1 LLRPIRR
8 QVARQIAPIIAGVYT
23 DPFTVTA
30 NDGWGGTTTVTLT
43 PAIAPNGPV
52 PQDATATLQAAS
64 DHLKAGGTLTLATG
78 TYQYSNV
85 LHVNVSGVTINGN
98 GATLQSIN
106 PALAALQIVA
116 NNVSLSNLTGPVGLP
131 RVDHT
136 DRVRVLF
143 SGNGFTMSDVTISGG
158 TSAGVY
164 LVGASNFRLDRVSVS
179 DTGSDGI
186 QITGGSNNG
195 QLNNVTTARTGD
207 DAIAIVSYLSDT
219 GPVHDIVVN
228 SPVVKSTNQS
238 RGLVV
243 VVGQRITFN
252 NINVSNTSSS
262 AAYIG
267 SQGDPFDT
275 ASTSDV
281 TVNGG
286 TITGSNV
293 APFPFGAITVNSQN
307 PGQSVT
313 NVTISNVTI
322 NNPSPG
328 QFFNIGV
335 LVGGNAP
342 SWFEAYSATPQ
353 GTIGNIVLRNTAIVE
368 SPEMAIVGTNA
379 PAGSFTATG
388 ITMNGRP
395 VTVTTTPV
403 T

>member
-1 LLRPIRR
+1 VTLSPI
-8 QVARQIAPIIAGVYT
+8 IAPI
-23 DPFTVTA
+23 
-30 NDGWGGTTTVTLT
+30 
-43 PAIAPNGPV
+43 GPV
-52 PQDATATLQAAS
+52 PQDATATLQAAF

-78 TYQYSNV
+78 TYQYSIV
-85 LHVNVSGVTINGN
+85 LHVTVSGVTINGN

-116 NNVSLSNLTGPVGLP
+116 NNVSLSNLNLTGRVGLL

-143 SGNGFTMSDVTISGG
+143 SGDGFTMSDVTISGG

-179 DTGSDGI
+179 DTRADGI

-243 VVGQRITFN
+243 VGGQRITFN

-262 AAYIG
+262 AVYIG
-267 SQGDPFDT
+267 SQGDRFDT
-275 ASTSDV
+275 ASTKDV

-313 NVTISNVTI
+313 NLTISNVTI

-335 LVGGNAP
+335 LVDGNAL

-353 GTIGNIVLRNTAIVE
+353 GTIGNIVLQNIAIVE
-368 SPEMAIVGTNA
+368 STEMAIVGSNA